1 MGTSVCNMTLKA
13 TLLFSLADR
22 EAFLSLLLRVV
33 SFISGSTVHPQK
45 IYSQHLLSWMVLTQT
60 FIMANKFLSP
70 LNFSVSYLQH
80 CFLEPFAILNRFSG
94 PVLII
99 CLIVRISFRQI
110 QYKKRVLKKK
120 HYYGITSVISFNTI
134 G

>member
-1 MGTSVCNMTLKA
+1 MALKT
-13 TLLFSLADR
+13 TLLFLLAER
-22 EAFLSLLLRVV
+22 EAFLSLLLRMV
-33 SFISGSTVHPQK
+33 SFISGSTVHLQK
-45 IYSQHLLSWMVLTQT
+45 IYSQHLLSWMALTQT

-70 LNFSVSYLQH
+70 LSFSVSYLQH
-80 CFLEPFAILNRFSG
+80 CFLEAFAILNRFSG

-99 CLIVRISFRQI
+99 CLIVLISFRQI